1 MINHFKL
8 YLHRKDLCIPQHIFK
23 INISLPEIRVFLRL
37 DDFLFSSKIFEI
49 KCVKIGLK

>member
-8 YLHRKDLCIPQHIFK
+8 YLHRKDLCIPQGHIFK

-37 DDFLFSSKIFEI
+37 DDFLFFKQNI
-49 KCVKIGLK
+49 